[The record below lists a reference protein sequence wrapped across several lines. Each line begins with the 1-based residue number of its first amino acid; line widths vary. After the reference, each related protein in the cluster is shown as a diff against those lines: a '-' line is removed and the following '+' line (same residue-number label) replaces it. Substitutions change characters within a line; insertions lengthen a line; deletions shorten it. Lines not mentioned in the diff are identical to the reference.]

1 MIQMGENGSPV
12 YVPDYERSRAK
23 DLFFVNRFNLV
34 ASDMISV
41 NRSLP
46 DPRRHACRMKRYELD
61 TLPDT
66 SIIIVFHNE
75 AWSTLRKRQLIVF
88 TAITVICLFI

>member
-1 MIQMGENGSPV
+1 MLFYSDILNANDYSPVQTYGENGSPV

-23 DLFFVNRFNLV
+23 ELFFVNRFNLV

-46 DPRRHACRMKRYELD
+46 DPRRAACRAKRYDLFSM
-61 TLPDT
+61 PNT
-66 SIIIVFHNE
+66 SVGE
-75 AWSTLRKRQLIVF
+75 
-88 TAITVICLFI
+88 

>member
-1 MIQMGENGSPV
+1 MGKYGENGAPV

-23 DLFFVNRFNLV
+23 ELFFVNRFNLV

-46 DPRRHACRMKRYELD
+46 DPRRAACRLKRYDLLA
-61 TLPDT
+61 LPNT
-66 SIIIVFHNE
+66 SVGEFSCLHRLCTCISINPF
-75 AWSTLRKRQLIVF
+75 SFF
-88 TAITVICLFI
+88 TPFK